1 MKNKNYLVIIAIIMI
16 VMLACNTI
24 AQPSAPAATPAPSP
38 TFSPV
43 PLRPPTITPTSL
55 PPLDFYFTNA
65 FDPHGGTIY
74 KVENGQISEYFRRPG
89 GSMLYCFAFG
99 PDGTLYLVNINS
111 FHLLK
116 VRDGKEIQ
124 VFTHNDYI
132 RDVAFDSNGTLYF
145 SEDHG
150 SDKDGKIF
158 TLDGTTAK
166 LFYTVKLSEV
176 DGFWGGTFNFD
187 QDDTLWLSSG
197 NTVPSH
203 LYKVKNDVPSKVF
216 TFEYEDMYGF
226 YFTPGGHLVVANWAS
241 NVYRLLAPDFKTRE
255 TISIPGV
262 GHLADVAPLTP

>member
-1 MKNKNYLVIIAIIMI
+1 MKNKNYLVIVPIIMI

-24 AQPSAPAATPAPSP
+24 ALPFASTATPAPSA

-43 PLRPPTITPTSL
+43 PLLPSTITPTSP

-65 FDPHGGTIY
+65 FNPRGGTVY
-74 KVENGQISEYFRRPG
+74 KLENGQISEYFRRSR
-89 GSMLYCFAFG
+89 GSLLYCFAFG
-99 PDGTLYLVNINS
+99 PDGTLYLVNIDS

-116 VRDGKEIQ
+116 VRDGQEIQ
-124 VFTHNDYI
+124 VFTHNNYI
-132 RDVAFDSNGTLYF
+132 RDLAFDSNGTLYF

-150 SDKDGKIF
+150 DAEDGKIY

-176 DGFWGGTFNFD
+176 DGFWGGTFNLD

-203 LYKVKNDVPSKVF
+203 LYKVENGVPTRVF
-216 TFEYEDMYGF
+216 TFEYEAMYGF
-226 YFTPGGHLVVANWAS
+226 YFAPGGHLVVANWAS

-255 TISIPGV
+255 TISIPGAE
-262 GHLADVAPLTP
+262 HLADIAPLTR